1 VEDIELQEIYM
12 KTSNNITIS
21 VEKSLEE
28 LRISHELFE
37 ERVGEAEALLHRGGY
52 KCSIC
57 GEYNFHFKTC
67 LSHNTYE

>member
-1 VEDIELQEIYM
+1 M
-12 KTSNNITIS
+12 
-21 VEKSLEE
+21 EKSLEE
-28 LRISHELFE
+28 LRISHKLFE